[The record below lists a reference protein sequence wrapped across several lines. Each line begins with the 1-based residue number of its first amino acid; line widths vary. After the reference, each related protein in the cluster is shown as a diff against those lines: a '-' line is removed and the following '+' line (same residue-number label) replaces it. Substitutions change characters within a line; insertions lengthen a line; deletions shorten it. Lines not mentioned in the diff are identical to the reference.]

1 MGINRVEDGSLG
13 TFFAGFFIFFFF
25 DLFFTDYS
33 ARMKLVFLFG
43 LLLSADS
50 FYPNSFGDK
59 ASVADKAAQN
69 APQEKELATH
79 EAKIEAGGRALLR
92 TRQNAIYNHLGQ
104 DITKERAEEERGKT
118 LSGEEYAEWNE
129 AHWGVDL
136 FDV

>member
-1 MGINRVEDGSLG
+1 MGRSGREEGGKCKDDARKRGGRKVQGCCKEERR
-13 TFFAGFFIFFFF
+13 AE
-25 DLFFTDYS
+25 S
-33 ARMKLVFLFG
+33 ARMMQGREEGGKCK
-43 LLLSADS
+43 D
-50 FYPNSFGDK
+50 D
-59 ASVADKAAQN
+59 
-69 APQEKELATH
+69 
-79 EAKIEAGGRALLR
+79 AKIEAGGRALLR

>member
-1 MGINRVEDGSLG
+1 MITKILFLR
-13 TFFAGFFIFFFF
+13 F
-25 DLFFTDYS
+25 DQ
-33 ARMKLVFLFG
+33 
-43 LLLSADS
+43 

-69 APQEKELATH
+69 APQEKELATNEAKIEAGGRALLRTRKNALPLATH

-129 AHWGVDL
+129 AELGADL